1 MLEIFSYII
10 ICIATI
16 WTLVSFAGYLFYKTQ
31 HLDSWTDGLKDV
43 FNTGKSIMSIIG
55 KGVVSCMQFCYTEL
69 TGKLPDGQIINPTLM
84 LTNKEAIELT
94 NRFKGCP
101 YDMPFLEQ
109 FLPNCNGILWME
121 IVSAGLCASYENLSF
136 SDLKRISIS
145 TIGNFYY
152 EIKGINVPIYV
163 KVAQKDRLYF
173 AIPLCTDGETFL
185 QKQEQFQIKNP
196 VGIVLPKKT
205 SNILIAGKSGSGKS
219 LSARW
224 YLWQLLHNQESL
236 VYIADYKA
244 GEELPFE
251 GLSSYASG
259 EKAFDMI
266 NDFYQFFTEVRS
278 RKLRL
283 QQHYTLFIEE
293 WFGLL
298 TYAENQSKKLKTE
311 LMAKIS
317 ELLSVARGLN
327 IGVIIALQ
335 RADASLFNSGAR
347 EQFQCVCSFGRCS
360 SEQFRMLGFNGE
372 LESNPTSRYGAGE
385 ALALIDGQESIKE
398 IKVPFIKNEEVL
410 CDQIRHHL
418 HHQPSLPKLI
428 RAVAG
433 GESTEQ

>member
-1 MLEIFSYII
+1 M
-10 ICIATI
+10 IAERTMEMI
-16 WTLVSFAGYLFYKTQ
+16 LGY
-31 HLDSWTDGLKDV
+31 
-43 FNTGKSIMSIIG
+43 
-55 KGVVSCMQFCYTEL
+55 
-69 TGKLPDGQIINPTLM
+69 
-84 LTNKEAIELT
+84 
-94 NRFKGCP
+94 NRN
-101 YDMPFLEQ
+101 D
-109 FLPNCNGILWME
+109 W
-121 IVSAGLCASYENLSF
+121 
-136 SDLKRISIS
+136 
-145 TIGNFYY
+145 
-152 EIKGINVPIYV
+152 
-163 KVAQKDRLYF
+163 
-173 AIPLCTDGETFL
+173 
-185 QKQEQFQIKNP
+185 EQFQIKNP
-196 VGIVLPKKT
+196 VEIVLPKKT

-224 YLWQLLHNQESL
+224 YLWQLLHNRESL

-244 GEELPFE
+244 GEEYEAFE
-251 GLSSYASG
+251 GSPSYTSG

-311 LMAKIS
+311 LMAKIG
-317 ELLSVARGLN
+317 EILAVGRGLN
-327 IGVIIALQ
+327 IGIMICVQ
-335 RADASLFNSGAR
+335 RADASHFSAGMR
-347 EQFQCVCSFGRCS
+347 EQFQVVNCMGRCS
-360 SEQFRMLGFNGE
+360 AEQFRMLGFNGE

-398 IKVPFIKNEEVL
+398 IKVPFIKNEAVL

-418 HHQPSLPKLI
+418 QCQPSLPKLI